1 MQSYPISMEFGGIE
15 DGLSD
20 AEAQRVDG
28 YILLGD
34 YCLSNP
40 EPDACVTRIRKLPNT
55 HVIRGNE
62 ERYFETLM
70 HQDQRTWTD
79 GQMEISYWCYRN
91 LSPENRAYLLSLPQR
106 LELTVD
112 GVPLHIAHSSA
123 EFMGTESIGS
133 GEHGWSRNGIP
144 MGDISFEAFTR
155 DIHRYFDRDAQFQ
168 RGCRSCRRGVYFR
181 GTVIFNGTMLP
192 TTATWCCWTLDL
204 AGCRWSA

>member
-1 MQSYPISMEFGGIE
+1 MKYAVISDIHGNLEALE
-15 DGLSD
+15 TVPSD

-40 EPDACVTRIRKLPNT
+40 EPDACVTRIRNLPNA

-91 LSPENRAYLLSLPQR
+91 LSPENLFVVASAAAGADGGRRSASYCPFFGGIYWGQRAS
-106 LELTVD
+106 
-112 GVPLHIAHSSA
+112 GVGN
-123 EFMGTESIGS
+123 MGGL
-133 GEHGWSRNGIP
+133 
-144 MGDISFEAFTR
+144 
-155 DIHRYFDRDAQFQ
+155 
-168 RGCRSCRRGVYFR
+168 
-181 GTVIFNGTMLP
+181 GTVSPWVHL
-192 TTATWCCWTLDL
+192 L
-204 AGCRWSA
+204 